1 VNNEWPEEYM
11 YLLKKPETQ
20 KDRKR
25 VGRGTSSGHGKTS
38 CRGTKGQHARSG
50 SKSFAWFEG
59 GQMPLQR
66 RIPKRGFNN
75 IHKIYY
81 QVVNVND
88 FAKIDSSDI
97 NPEILEE
104 NRIIRNSKDLV
115 KILGGG
121 QLEKPVKVVADAFS
135 NSAKEII
142 TKAGGEVILRGKIN
156 SNKQDKK

>member
-1 VNNEWPEEYM
+1 M
-11 YLLKKPETQ
+11 YLLKKPETH

-50 SKSFAWFEG
+50 SKRWAWFEG

-75 IHKIYY
+75 IHKTYY
-81 QVVNVND
+81 QVVNVQE
-88 FAKIDSSDI
+88 FEKVSSSEI

-104 NRIIRNSKDLV
+104 NRIIRNSNDLV
-115 KILGGG
+115 KILGRGE
-121 QLEKPVKVVADAFS
+121 LSKPVKVVADAFS
-135 NSAKEII
+135 AAAKEII
-142 TKAGGEVILRGKIN
+142 TKAGGEAIIRKKTNSDKQGK
-156 SNKQDKK
+156 K